1 LTSKYNSLNA
11 RAAGTA
17 ADGFLARRRRR
28 IRRAVCDEPPTTD
41 SRVIIN
47 AYDEREM
54 YAEAL
59 RSRGLDVMTVA
70 SGAERPA
77 AVTRA
82 QPDALG
88 QRMTFKD
95 GPLVDLAVALE
106 NRLSAIRTGLVML
119 SGFADS
125 PTPIAIM

>member
-1 LTSKYNSLNA
+1 MDSL
-11 RAAGTA
+11 RAGGVESGERSAMI
-17 ADGFLARRRRR
+17 LRRP
-28 IRRAVCDEPPTTD
+28 IRV
-41 SRVIIN
+41 VIIN
-47 AYDEREM
+47 AYDEQEM

-70 SGAERPA
+70 SGAEGPA

-82 QPDALG
+82 QPDAFG

-106 NRLSAIRTGLVML
+106 NRLSALRTGLVML